1 VSGLRRRPTLAAAVF
16 FVLLS
21 LLMFAP
27 GLVPGR
33 VMSASDLLWSAT
45 PWQPESP
52 PGVKPLGS
60 NHDQADSVQV
70 FAPFL
75 EATRERLPDVPLWN
89 PSLMGGRPYLADMQS
104 AVFSPFNVPGYLM
117 SPERA
122 AALSA
127 ALKLFVAAFGMFLL
141 ARALGMRFG
150 GALAAGVVFG
160 LSLWMVT
167 WVTWPTVSVWAWLPW
182 MCMFADLLLRRPG
195 PLPFAGVAVV
205 VALQFFGGHPE
216 SCFHVLIAA
225 TAFWIIRLVSLRP
238 AGAGAVARRV
248 AVFGLALAA
257 GTALAA
263 AALIPFFELLAHSA
277 DVEARSYL
285 GSSHQ
290 APRYLLGLFLD
301 DYWGRPTRVSL
312 VFPSAME
319 ERAYYLGALA
329 LMLGV
334 AGLVLRPTP
343 QRIAGALGG
352 AAALAVATG
361 LPPLF
366 DVVSR
371 LPAFDTSHNSRLAIV
386 FVFAAS
392 LLAGWGLDELA
403 QTPAAPRRAR
413 LVVGLCLALLVA
425 PLLLMALEGT
435 LGLERLGRALELAW
449 GFADPEPGEPAR
461 EQVVRLASLL
471 EWLVLAAGAAALV
484 ALRLRG
490 RLAGGAFAALAV
502 ALLVLDL
509 FKAGMGWNPAITTQ
523 NARPPATPAIR
534 FLQARVPER
543 FVGLDS
549 QTKQW
554 LPNPLT
560 PDLAMRFGLLDA
572 RGYDYPVE
580 RRYERLWHRY
590 IASNQTC
597 LYAFCPQ
604 SASSRPEALRALGLL
619 GVTHLLQNP
628 ADPPLDRAGLSV
640 AYEGSDARITRNANA
655 LPRAFV
661 VARQAVAPDDNAA
674 LELVMAK
681 TTPLRSVAVTE
692 EPVPGLRAGSGAG
705 QPAGEARITVD
716 EPERVEAEVRAREDA
731 MLVVTDS
738 FFPGWKASL
747 DGQDAEVRRVD
758 YLLRGVAVPAGSHH
772 VELRYQPLT
781 WRLGWITSAL
791 AALALCVVIVLGRRR
806 RGRWT

>member
-263 AALIPFFELLAHSA
+263 AALIPFLELLAHSA

-343 QRIAGALGG
+343 QRIAGAVGG

-403 QTPAAPRRAR
+403 RTPAAPRRAR
-413 LVVGLCLALLVA
+413 LVVGLCLALLIA

-449 GFADPEPGEPAR
+449 GFADPEPGEPAL

-509 FKAGMGWNPAITTQ
+509 FKAGMGWNPAITTR

-590 IASNQTC
+590 VASNQTC

-619 GVTHLLQNP
+619 GVTYLLQNS

-661 VARQAVAPDDNAA
+661 VARQAVAPDENAA
-674 LELVMAK
+674 LGLVMAK

-692 EPVPGLRAGSGAG
+692 EPVPGLRGGSGAG

-716 EPERVEAEVRAREDA
+716 EPERVEAEVRARGDA

-738 FFPGWKASL
+738 FFPGWKASV

-758 YLLRGVAVPAGSHH
+758 YLLRGVAVPPGSHH

-791 AALALCVVIVLGRRR
+791 AALALCGVIVLGRRR

>member
-403 QTPAAPRRAR
+403 RTPAAPRRAR

-449 GFADPEPGEPAR
+449 GFADPEPGEPAL

-747 DGQDAEVRRVD
+747 DGQDTEVRRVD

>member
-1 VSGLRRRPTLAAAVF
+1 M
-16 FVLLS
+16 LLS

-403 QTPAAPRRAR
+403 RTPAAPRRAR

-449 GFADPEPGEPAR
+449 GFADPEPGEPAL

-692 EPVPGLRAGSGAG
+692 EPVPGLRAGSGTG

>member
-238 AGAGAVARRV
+238 AGAGAVARGV

-403 QTPAAPRRAR
+403 RTPAAPRRAR

-449 GFADPEPGEPAR
+449 GFADPEPGEPAL

-509 FKAGMGWNPAITTQ
+509 FKAGMGWNPAITTR

-590 IASNQTC
+590 VASNQTC

-604 SASSRPEALRALGLL
+604 SASSRPEALRALGLV

-692 EPVPGLRAGSGAG
+692 EPVPGLRGGSGAG

-716 EPERVEAEVRAREDA
+716 EPERVEAEVRARGDA

-738 FFPGWKASL
+738 FFPGWKASV

-758 YLLRGVAVPAGSHH
+758 YLLRGVAVPPGSHH

-791 AALALCVVIVLGRRR
+791 AALALCGVIVLGRRR